1 MVKPK
6 IACYITGGWTE
17 CRAMTQFLEKINSNY
32 DYRQRFPQK
41 GVGKKGKT
49 KRNFKITGATGT
61 DLLNEVYHDMR
72 NHTEEIKGFQAILI
86 EDDMDDQYFLKGEC
100 VRDYARIE
108 NRKQEITNEIR
119 KILSM
124 PDMPVFFLY
133 AMPEIESWF
142 VADWDHTFG
151 IEYYG
156 KLINMNTYFSITFR
170 NYVLKQ
176 VLTEKYPL
184 EEIENYGYFDGVYKK
199 LSDQLINAFHEY
211 SCQDVS
217 DKNNKLFNEKI
228 NGLIKNNKLM
238 YSKKG
243 EGINMLL
250 NLNPDKVAEICGHY
264 FAKTYHELR
273 EFHME

>member
-41 GVGKKGKT
+41 TVGKKGKT
-49 KRNFKITGATGT
+49 KKNFELTGATGSE
-61 DLLNEVYHDMR
+61 LLTQVYRDMK
-72 NHTEEIKGFQAILI
+72 NHTKELQNFQAILI
-86 EDDMDDQYFLKGEC
+86 EDDMDEQYFLEGGH
-100 VRDYARIE
+100 VRDYEKIE
-108 NRKQEITNEIR
+108 ERKKEIATEIR
-119 KILSM
+119 KILEM
-124 PDMPVFFLY
+124 PTLRVFFLY

-142 VADWDHTFG
+142 VADWDCTFG
-151 IEYYG
+151 SEYCS
-156 KLINMNTYFSITFR
+156 KLQKMNTYFSITFR

-176 VLTEKYPL
+176 VLTDKYPV

-199 LSDQLINAFHEY
+199 LSNQLIDAFHEY
-211 SCQDVS
+211 SCQDMAGKS
-217 DKNNKLFNEKI
+217 NKLFNQKI
-228 NGLIKNNKLM
+228 NELIAGNKLA

-250 NLNPDKVAEICGHY
+250 NLNPSKVAEICGHY
-264 FAKTYHELR
+264 FSKTYHELKN
-273 EFHME
+273 F